1 VTSTLPGHDEGVTG
15 EHPDSG
21 VEPLLEPREG
31 VPPVVET
38 AAALDE
44 VVARFA
50 AGRGPVAVDAERAS
64 GYRYSQRAY
73 LVQLRRGGAGTAL
86 IDPIGCPDLSGL
98 SDVLQDDEWVL
109 HAASQDLACLAE
121 IGMTPP
127 RVFDTELAGRLAG
140 FERVGLGAMV
150 ENVLG
155 LRLEKGHSAADWST
169 RPLPQDWLVYA
180 ALDVEVLVELRDALE
195 AELRAQGKLGW
206 AHEEFEA
213 VRRAAPPAPRV
224 EPWRRT
230 SGIHRLRNRRQL
242 AGVRALW
249 EARDAMARRRDT
261 APGRILPDAAIV
273 AAVQAAPKDAE
284 ELVQLPVFG
293 GRATRRHA
301 STWFGALQEAARL
314 PEDALP
320 LPVPAVDGPPPANRW
335 AERDP
340 VAAQRLAR
348 ARAAVAALAQE
359 RRMPPENLVQPE
371 AVRRLAWQPPARLD
385 EQTVADALGSSGA
398 RAWQVEIVAG
408 PLAAALPEPV
418 GPAEPATRP
427 GRGTATE
434 PRAAG
439 TQPSAEPVEPSAP
452 SSPVG
457 SPPPFSDA

>member
-1 VTSTLPGHDEGVTG
+1 
-15 EHPDSG
+15 
-21 VEPLLEPREG
+21 
-31 VPPVVET
+31 
-38 AAALDE
+38 
-44 VVARFA
+44 
-50 AGRGPVAVDAERAS
+50 
-64 GYRYSQRAY
+64 
-73 LVQLRRGGAGTAL
+73 
-86 IDPIGCPDLSGL
+86 
-98 SDVLQDDEWVL
+98 
-109 HAASQDLACLAE
+109 
-121 IGMTPP
+121 
-127 RVFDTELAGRLAG
+127 
-140 FERVGLGAMV
+140 MV

-385 EQTVADALGSSGA
+385 QQTVADALGSSGA